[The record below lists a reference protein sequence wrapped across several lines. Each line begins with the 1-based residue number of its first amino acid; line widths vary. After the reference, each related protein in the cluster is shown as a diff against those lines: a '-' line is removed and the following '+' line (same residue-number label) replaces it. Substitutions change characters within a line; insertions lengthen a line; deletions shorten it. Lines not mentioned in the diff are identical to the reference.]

1 MVTSSTPRFHQVC
14 LLVVCIFTLLLVR
27 TFGDV
32 EEEAKTDCEAC
43 KFYPSVCDDI
53 DGCIRDCNIAPTM
66 KDNCNDLINQANS
79 AGVRNDGSL

>member
-1 MVTSSTPRFHQVC
+1 MVTSSTPRFYQVC
-14 LLVVCIFTLLLVR
+14 LLVVCIFTLLFVQ
-27 TFGDV
+27 TFGDEG
-32 EEEAKTDCEAC
+32 EETKADCEAC

-53 DGCIRDCNIAPTM
+53 DNCIRDCNIAPTM